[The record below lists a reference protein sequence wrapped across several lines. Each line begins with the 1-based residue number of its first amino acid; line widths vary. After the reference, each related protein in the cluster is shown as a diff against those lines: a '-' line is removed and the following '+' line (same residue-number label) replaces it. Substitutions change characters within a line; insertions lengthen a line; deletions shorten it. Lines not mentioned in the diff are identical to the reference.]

1 MARGHPRVQRDRR
14 SEVRGQHS
22 GPGGHVTCP
31 EPPLG
36 GGGLLGP
43 LLSLRVDSVSGSWW
57 VGAVSVQSLCSVPGQ
72 NLLRCHQ

>member
-1 MARGHPRVQRDRR
+1 MTRGTPL
-14 SEVRGQHS
+14 
-22 GPGGHVTCP
+22 TCP

-72 NLLRCHQ
+72 HLLLYHQ